1 MDWSL
6 IKSVAVVIGVFA
18 GLLVMVGLIGA
29 GIEAVVKRAL
39 AAIGVN
45 VDVAKWAKVFVFS
58 AVVVYWSARIFGDA
72 GVEKTPEGQQPAEL
86 VTSRLAGQEN
96 AAAVDCSCAS
106 GATCKGPRG
115 GQYCLTGDGNKR
127 YK

>member
-1 MDWSL
+1 MNWFL
-6 IKSVAVVIGVFA
+6 LVVVCVAVG
-18 GLLVMVGLIGA
+18 
-29 GIEAVVKRAL
+29 AVVLAASFFSSLRGMLAKILGLAGVGESRGKWAGAL
-39 AAIGVN
+39 AGVAMMAGAAAWWFGGPGQSGAEN
-45 VDVAKWAKVFVFS
+45 GARPVMPAAMVAAGP
-58 AVVVYWSARIFGDA
+58 AVA
-72 GVEKTPEGQQPAEL
+72 
-86 VTSRLAGQEN
+86 EN